1 MKEDTYARQLCAL
14 SLSAFTLPAVVL
26 LPRTG
31 WVAALFALAAG
42 TGLLAVL
49 LRARSRTAASPVQL
63 LAKSRGGRAALT
75 ALLLWN
81 FLALGGT
88 ACQLCLAFPD
98 GHAFPLVGLLLLI
111 VAAQAAQ
118 DGAGTVLRMGGVLSL
133 FSVGFYAVLLGFSL
147 PQVHAA
153 WLRPAP
159 PGNAALLPCV
169 LTPCLALFLP
179 VRGQARIAPWLVA
192 GVVLALGS
200 TALCAGSLSP
210 ARAGSDA
217 FPFYTAIG
225 GARLFGVLERMEALV
240 SAAVCVGGFCLLAL
254 LCVVNRAVLRALNF
268 SRPRCVSAANF
279 LLGGAAMGLVP
290 LLPRLAFAAGTTI
303 FWGLLPAATLLVENR
318 KKFKK
323 S

>member
-1 MKEDTYARQLCAL
+1 MKEQIRARQLCAL
-14 SLSAFTLPAVVL
+14 TLSAFTLPAVVL

-31 WVAALFALAAG
+31 WAAALLAIAVG
-42 TGLLAVL
+42 TGVLTLL
-49 LRARSRTAASPVQL
+49 LRARAQGAATPTQALARSRS
-63 LAKSRGGRAALT
+63 GRAVLT

-81 FLALGGT
+81 FLSLGGT

-98 GHAFPLVGLLLLI
+98 GRAFPLVGLLLLI

-118 DGAGTVLRMGGVLSL
+118 EGAGTVLRMGGVLAL
-133 FSVGFYAVLLGFSL
+133 FLVGFYAILFGFSL
-147 PQVHAA
+147 PQVRAA

-159 PGNAALLPCV
+159 LSNAALLSCV

-179 VRGQARIAPWLVA
+179 VRGQARVAPWLMA
-192 GVVLALGS
+192 GVALALGS
-200 TALCAGSLSP
+200 AVLCAGSLSP
-210 ARAGSDA
+210 ERAGSEA

-225 GARLFGVLERMEALV
+225 GVRLFGVLERMEAMV

-254 LCVVNRAVLRALNF
+254 LCAVNRELLHALDF
-268 SRPRCVSAANF
+268 SRPRCVSAANL

-290 LLPRLAFAAGTTI
+290 LLPRVVFATGTTI
-303 FWGLLPAATLLVENR
+303 FWGLLPIATLLVEKQ
-318 KKFKK
+318 KKIKK